1 MKKLISIL
9 LLLPLLFSFQ
19 TDVNDMCNDKEAK
32 TNAIKLLGE
41 YSYSSSKTSSFFFVN
56 NEQIREIEVNLF
68 EGEDY
73 RFIFNNEFLPQ
84 NVEVRIYD
92 KSKENKFRK
101 MLFTSKD
108 QPSQT
113 SFIFE
118 PSWKYKDIYIN
129 YVVPPATDSGQI
141 NKGCSVFVVGYK
153 LNFIN

>member
-1 MKKLISIL
+1 MKKLISIFII
-9 LLLPLLFSFQ
+9 LPLLFSFQ
-19 TDVNDMCNDKEAK
+19 ADVKDFCNDKEAK
-32 TNAIKLLGE
+32 NKAIKLLGE
-41 YSYSSSKTSSFFFVN
+41 YSYSSSKTSNFFFVN

-73 RFIFNNEFLPQ
+73 RFIFNNEYLPQ
-84 NVEVRIYD
+84 TVEVRIYD
-92 KSKENKFRK
+92 KPKESKFRK

-108 QPSQT
+108 QPSQN

-129 YVVPPATDSGQI
+129 YVVPASESEEI
-141 NKGCSVFVVGYK
+141 NKGCAVFVVGYK